1 MATLVKMTDTKEP
14 QLMTVVM
21 SDSDVYD
28 VLYAAININVVRLTD
43 GSYEWD
49 SLVLP
54 DFALDN
60 IYRADLNTKK
70 AVLIAHIVKA
80 YYDDNKMIAIL
91 NNYLADPN
99 EEHQKE
105 FEDLQKIRKLAK
117 ETVSEI
123 IRNRLF

>member
-60 IYRADLNTKK
+60 IYRADLETKR

-80 YYDDNKMIAIL
+80 YYDDNKMTAIL
-91 NNYLADPN
+91 NNYLADPTD
-99 EEHQKE
+99 EHKKE
-105 FEDLQKIRKLAK
+105 FEDLQKLRRLAK
-117 ETVSEI
+117 ETVTKI
-123 IRNRLF
+123 IKNKLF

>member
-60 IYRADLNTKK
+60 IYRADLETKR

-80 YYDDNKMIAIL
+80 YYDDNKMTAIL
-91 NNYLADPN
+91 NNYLADPTD
-99 EEHQKE
+99 EHKQE
-105 FEDLQKIRKLAK
+105 FEDLQKLRRLAK
-117 ETVSEI
+117 ETVTKI
-123 IRNRLF
+123 IKNKLF